1 MCAENK
7 QTISSAGVAAN
18 IVIFIVIVLGVNG
31 TLMGML
37 TKCSKNI
44 FLIARFAL
52 RTFFFKQLFTENDSS
67 RLGHHC
73 RNPLLE
79 ACKSACTA
87 GTGLEQ
93 QRLFVPVFF
102 PLV

>member
-18 IVIFIVIVLGVNG
+18 IVIFIVIVFGVNG

-52 RTFFFKQLFTENDSS
+52 RKT
-67 RLGHHC
+67 
-73 RNPLLE
+73 
-79 ACKSACTA
+79 
-87 GTGLEQ
+87 
-93 QRLFVPVFF
+93 VY
-102 PLV
+102 